1 MVATA
6 VFAILQSDVPIPKQI
21 SRTRESTGWKERLQ
35 QELHEIFKG
44 RGENFFDGY

>member
-6 VFAILQSDVPIPKQI
+6 VATLHWGLAIPKQRLR
-21 SRTRESTGWKERLQ
+21 SRESTGWKQRLE
-35 QELHEIFKG
+35 QELRKIFKG